1 MLDIRFIREHPQE
14 VKDSIKRR
22 NLKVDVDKLLDLDE
36 TKRKLTG
43 EIEAIQSQRNTL
55 AKESQGGKPTDE
67 QVKLGKDLKAQH
79 DTLEKKLKEL
89 NVNYLELLREVPNL
103 IAPNTPDGGEEA
115 NREEKQWGETKL
127 DFNPKD
133 HIELGQMH
141 DLFDFEAGA
150 KVAGNKFYFLKDKA
164 VRLWQAI
171 ELCAQDIVRKEGF
184 ELMSVPHLVTTE
196 IAEGTGY
203 MPRGEENQNYVDT
216 EQGLVMIATS
226 EIPLTGFHKDEVLEL
241 SKPKLYAGLSTCYR
255 LEAGTY
261 GKFSKGLYR
270 THQFEKLE
278 MYIFCT
284 PEESEKML
292 QKILDIE
299 EKICQA
305 LEIPYR
311 ITRTAAGDLSAPAF
325 EKYDVEYWDPVEK
338 AYRELTSC
346 SNCTDYQTRNLN
358 IRYREKDGSLKFAH
372 SLNGTA
378 AVSSRAPIA
387 ILENH
392 QQQNGTVKIPEALRV
407 YYGAEIL

>member
-1 MLDIRFIREHPQE
+1 MLDIRFIREHPEE

-36 TKRKLTG
+36 AKRKLTG
-43 EIEAIQSQRNTL
+43 EIEAIQAERNTL

-79 DTLEKKLKEL
+79 ETLEKKLKEL
-89 NVNYLELLREVPNL
+89 NTTYLALLREIPNL

-115 NREEKQWGETKL
+115 NREEKKWGETKL

-133 HIELGQMH
+133 HTELAQMH

-164 VRLWQAI
+164 LRLWQAI
-171 ELCAQDIVRKEGF
+171 ELCAQEIVRNEGF
-184 ELMSVPHLVTTE
+184 ELMGVPHMVTTE
-196 IAEGTGY
+196 VAEGTGY
-203 MPRGEENQNYVDT
+203 MPRGEENQNYVD
-216 EQGLVMIATS
+216 EKQGLVMIATS
-226 EIPLTGFHKDEVLEL
+226 EIPLTGYHKDEVIDLE
-241 SKPKLYAGLSTCYR
+241 KPKLYAGLSTCYR

-278 MYIFCT
+278 MYIFCK
-284 PEESEKML
+284 PEESDKML

-305 LEIPYR
+305 LEIPYC

-358 IRYREKDGSLKFAH
+358 IRFRDKDGGLKFAH

-392 QQQNGTVKIPEALRV
+392 QQQNGTVKIPKALQK
-407 YYGAEIL
+407 YYGADSL